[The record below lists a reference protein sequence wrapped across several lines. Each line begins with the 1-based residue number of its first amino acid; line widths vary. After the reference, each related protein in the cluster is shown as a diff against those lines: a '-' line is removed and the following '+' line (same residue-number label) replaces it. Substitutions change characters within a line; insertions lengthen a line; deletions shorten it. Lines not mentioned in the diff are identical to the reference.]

1 MDEIKN
7 QHRLKSKLGT
17 AKERVSDLEDSGKE
31 LDGKW
36 KVKFRHGGG
45 MRRCSGEVP
54 EEGILKEWVREEMI
68 TFEERIAVNIPKSLN
83 SINPSPDF

>member
-1 MDEIKN
+1 
-7 QHRLKSKLGT
+7 
-17 AKERVSDLEDSGKE
+17 
-31 LDGKW
+31 
-36 KVKFRHGGG
+36 